1 MAVATVPYVVG
12 LTGGIGV
19 GKSTAA
25 RLLGRRGANILDVD
39 QICKDVIQP
48 GGVAHAAV
56 VARFGRQIVGHD
68 GQLDRAE
75 LAKVVFSTPDALTD
89 LTNLSHPA
97 ANQVMA
103 AAVAASPNAAVVV
116 LDVAVLAEYPR
127 LGRWPGGGYTSVIV
141 VEAPLETRLRRLI
154 EQRGMTREDAE
165 ARIKAQVSDEERR
178 ALADHVLDN
187 GGDLASLDAQVAEL
201 WPKLSAN
208 G

>member
-1 MAVATVPYVVG
+1 MAPAQGPRVLG

-25 RLLGRRGANILDVD
+25 RLLGERGATILDVD

-48 GGVAHAAV
+48 GGVVHEAV
-56 VARFGRQIVGHD
+56 VARFGRQIVGAD

-75 LAKVVFSTPDALTD
+75 LAKVVFSTPEALTD

-97 ANQVMA
+97 ANEVMA
-103 AAVAASPNAAVVV
+103 EAVAASPGAALVV
-116 LDVAVLAEYPR
+116 LDVAVLVEYPR

-141 VEAPLETRLRRLI
+141 VEAPLEVRLSRLI

-178 ALADHVLDN
+178 RVATYVLDN
-187 GGDLASLDAQVAEL
+187 GGDLAALDTRVAAL
-201 WPKLSAN
+201 WPQLV
-208 G
+208 GG